1 MKRMDFTERDEK
13 LKSAFNSAIKSMLK
27 KAYDTAGISKDD
39 FNSFSPEQKMDVY
52 LDAYLSIT
60 DDKYSAIDDIDKK
73 NEYRKRKFLEL
84 VPNYSGR
91 DISKMPK
98 ERLDKLYAL
107 TSIKLDY
114 VLSVNN
120 GNDTDIIKSLKDFDN
135 SPFSERAVVLCDY
148 LSKVKR
154 NTDAEENLYNV
165 CKQYLEIKNWMK
177 SNPQFKDKDF
187 DNPDDLK
194 EAIKQ
199 MEKEGITVPEEMKKE
214 ILHAV
219 RGKKLGVHVEIGAG
233 LDSVAVSKG
242 ISRAQVIS
250 ETTKGINGKN
260 YMTVENRKTIDELLL
275 IANGHPNDIAE
286 IMKWAKDNG
295 IPKEFIEQRINAN
308 EELRRMRIARA
319 EDGKE
324 TAQHIESALKSGDS
338 AAMADAKRISGI
350 IQEKDYFEDRQDIID
365 ADTILV
371 EHEELREPVAK
382 AIRANYTVEEG
393 SGIVSEILNSTDV
406 SDASAAKFSYTFM
419 DVGDAAEN
427 VEYMKH
433 FANTVTRAP
442 AMEGFA
448 AASNTIEDPGLRSQY
463 NAAVESGLAN
473 YTPEQQATIRT
484 AMQTGSISQE
494 TLSKTSSSSSS
505 SSSQQ
510 SSSQNSSS
518 QQSSQ
523 QVSAQGTRSGQ
534 QSAQAS
540 AQNSASQQTAQT
552 SASQTPAQ
560 NSAPQQT
567 AQQSAA
573 TNRLQ
578 QIQALQQQNA
588 QYIEQ
593 QRVARLQAADQQ
605 RVVEQQQTTEAQK
618 QVDEESRKVEE
629 QIRQGVEADE
639 AFRQEVMAKAKELQE
654 KIQASVEEWEARHRK
669 LTTEDGELVTAG
681 IAIDEA
687 NELINNSNLSEKE
700 KEGLKQQV
708 IKASSIEEIYEILIA
723 KAVDFS
729 YVREKVL
736 DLLNNSGSST
746 RVGKLIS
753 EISPDQTLIKEIFV
767 DTHSSGVRKTI
778 LSMMSTDTIYE
789 LLSNGVNIDYFRTE
803 DSRILQ
809 IIKEY
814 ITRNYYSL
822 SSTNRAKLMQLLG
835 SADQADIQREFNSTA
850 TVEETAQT
858 VINEG
863 FNNSNDSDEKGS
875 AIPGTPETP
884 ENPRFA
890 VGEITK
896 RVGNEL
902 VTRVG
907 TATVTE
913 NASKFKPDEPEIGTA
928 AWKEINGLEDHG
940 LLAFIDNEND
950 ESDPNNPN
958 FAQMGDGNRR
968 IPNRGRRSRR
978 NKGINFFS

>member
-1 MKRMDFTERDEK
+1 
-13 LKSAFNSAIKSMLK
+13 
-27 KAYDTAGISKDD
+27 
-39 FNSFSPEQKMDVY
+39 
-52 LDAYLSIT
+52 
-60 DDKYSAIDDIDKK
+60 
-73 NEYRKRKFLEL
+73 
-84 VPNYSGR
+84 
-91 DISKMPK
+91 
-98 ERLDKLYAL
+98 
-107 TSIKLDY
+107 
-114 VLSVNN
+114 
-120 GNDTDIIKSLKDFDN
+120 
-135 SPFSERAVVLCDY
+135 
-148 LSKVKR
+148 
-154 NTDAEENLYNV
+154 
-165 CKQYLEIKNWMK
+165 
-177 SNPQFKDKDF
+177 
-187 DNPDDLK
+187 
-194 EAIKQ
+194 
-199 MEKEGITVPEEMKKE
+199 
-214 ILHAV
+214 
-219 RGKKLGVHVEIGAG
+219 
-233 LDSVAVSKG
+233 
-242 ISRAQVIS
+242 
-250 ETTKGINGKN
+250 
-260 YMTVENRKTIDELLL
+260 
-275 IANGHPNDIAE
+275 
-286 IMKWAKDNG
+286 
-295 IPKEFIEQRINAN
+295 
-308 EELRRMRIARA
+308 
-319 EDGKE
+319 
-324 TAQHIESALKSGDS
+324 
-338 AAMADAKRISGI
+338 
-350 IQEKDYFEDRQDIID
+350 
-365 ADTILV
+365 
-371 EHEELREPVAK
+371 
-382 AIRANYTVEEG
+382 
-393 SGIVSEILNSTDV
+393 
-406 SDASAAKFSYTFM
+406 
-419 DVGDAAEN
+419 
-427 VEYMKH
+427 
-433 FANTVTRAP
+433 
-442 AMEGFA
+442 
-448 AASNTIEDPGLRSQY
+448 
-463 NAAVESGLAN
+463 
-473 YTPEQQATIRT
+473 
-484 AMQTGSISQE
+484 
-494 TLSKTSSSSSS
+494 LSKTSSSSSS

-510 SSSQNSSS
+510 TSS

-523 QVSAQGTRSGQ
+523 QASAP
-534 QSAQAS
+534 AQAS
-540 AQNSASQQTAQT
+540 AQNSASQQSAQA

-560 NSAPQQT
+560 NYASPQT

-573 TNRLQ
+573 PERLQ

-618 QVDEESRKVEE
+618 QVDEESRKAEE
-629 QIRQGVEADE
+629 KQKIEGQIRQGVEADE

-729 YVREKVL
+729 DVREKVL

-913 NASKFKPDEPEIGTA
+913 NASEFKPDEPEIGTA